1 MDNLLGAPPKEPP
14 PGIPE
19 LEDPSSGTDLKL
31 TLREQLAKHSRSSEC
46 SSCHASMDAM
56 GFALENYDA
65 IGKWRMSEG
74 GNPIDA
80 MGKLATGASFSGPM
94 ELQEFIAEKKLSAF
108 IRCLTEKLLTYGIG
122 RGMEYYDRVAI
133 EKIARKV
140 SLEGKGLEDLIIAVV
155 GSAPF
160 TFVGQRSALVPDD

>member
-1 MDNLLGAPPKEPP
+1 
-14 PGIPE
+14 
-19 LEDPSSGTDLKL
+19 
-31 TLREQLAKHSRSSEC
+31 
-46 SSCHASMDAM
+46 M

-65 IGKWRMSEG
+65 IGKWRVSEKG
-74 GNPIDA
+74 KPIDA
-80 MGKLATGASFSGPM
+80 MGKMATGASFSGPM

-122 RGMEYYDRVAI
+122 RGMEYYDRAAI

-140 SLEGKGLEDLIIAVV
+140 SQKGKGFEDLIIEVV

-160 TFVGQRSALVPDD
+160 TFASQSSASVPDD